1 VSLDT
6 IKTTMDYMFNNPYAF
21 FDYLK
26 LCKGGGST
34 QLVAEITPHDRE
46 LIRSNEYY
54 DTLSFKTFI
63 CELVYNAINLFPQIS
78 KYTISCKNEQGECQ
92 LIFADFSEQHENN
105 SSVMSKFVGID
116 WGYSLELS
124 DIKHL
129 YSHNRHEN
137 VDLDT
142 VNVMVALMCMGG
154 TIPRVSTFYEVN
166 KDFYRSELKFKC

>member
-1 VSLDT
+1 
-6 IKTTMDYMFNNPYAF
+6 MFDNPYAYF
-21 FDYLK
+21 HYLK

-34 QLVAEITPHDRE
+34 QLVAEITPSNGHI
-46 LIRSNEYY
+46 IRSNEYY
-54 DTLSFKTFI
+54 DTISFKTFI
-63 CELVYNAINLFPQIS
+63 CEMIYNGINLFPEIS

-116 WGYSLELS
+116 WGYNLELS

-129 YSHNRHEN
+129 YCHNRHEN

-142 VNVMVALMCMGG
+142 VNVMVALMMMGG
-154 TIPRVSTFYEVN
+154 TIPRVSTKIEVN
-166 KDFYRSELKFKC
+166 KDFYKTQTKFKC